1 MIQLILIIYLSFSI
15 SKIAKEKEV
24 SATPYI
30 IGTIAITI
38 LPSLLVM
45 LVTGEMSS
53 VGNIFG
59 AIIGIALA
67 FIPRANL
74 RSK

>member
-1 MIQLILIIYLSFSI
+1 MIQLVLIIYLCISI
-15 SKIAKEKEV
+15 SKIAKEKEI

-45 LVTGEMSS
+45 LISGHASS

-59 AIIGIALA
+59 AILGIALA
-67 FIPRANL
+67 FIPRASL
-74 RSK
+74 RAK